1 MPLVAVKRSGRVNGG
16 YAYWVGDLGVKA
28 QVALGDDYSRD
39 SPRRGIGSDGMER
52 MLNAQDV
59 AEELIDGLNELK
71 EDEARRTVSDLSTG
85 LNPLLGER
93 EDFIDFG
100 RRFRVV
106 SFRWL
111 GEGELE
117 CPVRIEGRDDRLEK
131 EVRAPFLELSRMAQA
146 TASWRLAST
155 PLSCGLIGQL
165 NPERAP
171 TGCPRMVPPWS
182 LRSSD
187 RNWRARRL

>member
-1 MPLVAVKRSGRVNGG
+1 M
-16 YAYWVGDLGVKA
+16 KA

-131 EVRAPFLELSRMAQA
+131 EVRAPFPNRRGWPKRLPLGAWPPLHSRA
-146 TASWRLAST
+146 
-155 PLSCGLIGQL
+155 G
-165 NPERAP
+165 
-171 TGCPRMVPPWS
+171 
-182 LRSSD
+182 
-187 RNWRARRL
+187 